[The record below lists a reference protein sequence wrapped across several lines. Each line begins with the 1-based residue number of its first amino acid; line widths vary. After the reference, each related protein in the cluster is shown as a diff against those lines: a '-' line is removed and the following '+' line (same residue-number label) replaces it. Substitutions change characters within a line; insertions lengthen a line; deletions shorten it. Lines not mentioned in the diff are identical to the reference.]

1 MQTSSYFDE
10 MLKQALHIK
19 TRAYAPYSHFHVGA
33 CFRSEDNTLYSG
45 CNIENA
51 SYGLTLCAEA
61 VALGKLVS
69 AGKKRIVEGIVLGSG
84 EAFCPPCGRCRQLI
98 REFSED
104 DACIHFVKGS
114 GKSITIKTLTI
125 SELLP
130 FSFGAPQLP
139 AIGKNL

>member
-1 MQTSSYFDE
+1 MQPSSYFNE

-33 CFRSEDNTLYSG
+33 CFRAEDNTLYSG
-45 CNIENA
+45 CNVENA

-61 VALGKLVS
+61 VALGNLVS
-69 AGKKRIVEGIVLGSG
+69 AGKKRIVEGIVLGG
-84 EAFCPPCGRCRQLI
+84 EGFCPPCGRCRQLI

-104 DACIHFVKGS
+104 DTCIHFVKGS
-114 GKSITIKTLTI
+114 EKPLTIKTLTI

-130 FSFGAPQLP
+130 FSFGSPQLQT
-139 AIGKNL
+139 IGNHS